1 MIINKKNAL
10 KLWNETYGENAYIVK
25 DFHGKY
31 MCKEAYADRNFQI
44 VINGETIE
52 CGWNIHHM
60 KPKSLGGKNEKD
72 NLICTNI
79 TTNEKAG
86 NKTTYW
92 IDDSLYQI
100 KLNDEKQCEIWQL
113 K

>member
-1 MIINKKNAL
+1 
-10 KLWNETYGENAYIVK
+10 
-25 DFHGKY
+25 
-31 MCKEAYADRNFQI
+31 
-44 VINGETIE
+44 
-52 CGWNIHHM
+52 M
-60 KPKSLGGKNEKD
+60 KPKSQGGMNAKE

-92 IDDSLYQI
+92 IDDKLYQI
-100 KLNDEKQCEIWQL
+100 KLNEDKQCEIWQL

>member
-1 MIINKKNAL
+1 MNINKKSAL
-10 KLWNETYGENAYIVK
+10 KFWDETYGEKAYIVK
-25 DFHGKY
+25 DFHGNY
-31 MCKEAYADRNFQI
+31 MCRDAYADKDFQVDI
-44 VINGETIE
+44 KGKKVN

-60 KPKSLGGKNEKD
+60 KPKSQGGKNAKE

-92 IDDSLYQI
+92 IDDKLYQI
-100 KLNDEKQCEIWQL
+100 KLNEDKQCEIWQL